1 VTAADPLSPAEWA
14 EMDALRS
21 VLAENPASVAAD
33 RMERFTS
40 LLLRS
45 WPVQGDV
52 GTGNRT

>member
-1 VTAADPLSPAEWA
+1 MTAADPLSPAEWA